1 MNILNEIKEGIKQI
15 PNVKDRNLANSFL
28 GKRDFVNLKELVDS
42 DVTKEFNKINKLINN
57 EATADSEECLT
68 AQMIYNELREL
79 QCLVTEQAKAFL
91 EDDLE
96 YLEDLEFYDEF

>member
-28 GKRDFVNLKELVDS
+28 DKRDFVNLKELVDS
-42 DVTKEFNKINKLINN
+42 EVTKEFNKIDKLINN
-57 EATADSEECLT
+57 ETTAHSVECLT
-68 AQMIYNELREL
+68 AQMIYNELRDL

-91 EDDLE
+91 EDDVECLK
-96 YLEDLEFYDEF
+96 DLEFYDEF